1 MLPELPLVQRCAHEA
16 DLLGYPL
23 SAHPLELLPQ
33 DQWRGVTP
41 ASRMEERVGRHVT
54 MIGWAIAM
62 KLIRTRKDKR
72 FMKFLS
78 LEDLTATFEVTLFPK
93 AYQRFA
99 HLTTSRG
106 PFRVVGRIEDDQ
118 GIASLNAS
126 SLEVLPLPGFTDE
139 R

>member
-1 MLPELPLVQRCAHEA
+1 MLPELPLARRCADEA

-23 SAHPLELLPQ
+23 SAHPLELLPREA
-33 DQWRGVTP
+33 WEGVLT
-41 ASRMEERVGRHVT
+41 SEEIESRVGRRVT

-78 LEDLTATFEVTLFPK
+78 LEDLHGTFEAILFPE

-99 HLTTSRG
+99 PLTVGRG
-106 PFRVVGRIEDDQ
+106 PFRIGGRVEDDQ
-118 GIASLNAS
+118 GVVNLNVAF
-126 SLEVLPLPGFTDE
+126 LEVLPLPGYAGE
-139 R
+139 